1 MISISIDFTEE
12 AWNCHLLA
20 RGLFGLKNIGYAL
33 CTVGLLKAQL
43 WHWPRK

>member
-20 RGLFGLKNIGYAL
+20 RGLARGLFGLKNIG
-33 CTVGLLKAQL
+33 
-43 WHWPRK
+43 